1 VHGVDDAI
9 HPGELKI
16 AVAGFPGRPGG
27 LADTHHGVA
36 GVLHERDVLGEALLR
51 HVLVVVGGAVEH
63 GIGAPV
69 RAGVVRSEAMYLS
82 RRSWALAVL
91 AALSLHAEDGFQP
104 LFNGKDLSG
113 WTLVEKHGTGYL
125 VEDGKIV
132 CPRDGG
138 GNLFTEREYG
148 NFVLR
153 FEFRLEEGS
162 NSGIGIRSPLK
173 GDAAYAGMEIQILD
187 HDAPVYRGKL
197 KPSQMHGSIYDVFPA
212 KTGHL
217 RPTGQWNEEEIVANG
232 NRITVK
238 LNGAV
243 IVEAD
248 LSTVTDPEVLKR
260 HPGLRRT
267 SGHIG
272 LLGHNTRVE
281 FRNLRIRVL

>member
-1 VHGVDDAI
+1 
-9 HPGELKI
+9 
-16 AVAGFPGRPGG
+16 
-27 LADTHHGVA
+27 
-36 GVLHERDVLGEALLR
+36 
-51 HVLVVVGGAVEH
+51 
-63 GIGAPV
+63 
-69 RAGVVRSEAMYLS
+69 MYLS